1 MPEYVATLA
10 RNERHYSQLEFEA
23 RDDGTALA
31 YLRQCYR
38 RQIIP
43 WEPDTETGDAD
54 ALDPIL
60 MLNHCTGRGAQREGV
75 ADEMRLPGFVYY
87 GDLKRF
93 AERVAA
99 LAKEG
104 AYDDAI
110 ETLDDVI
117 REACDLLAGET
128 A

>member
-1 MPEYVATLA
+1 MHPLGAG
-10 RNERHYSQLEFEA
+10 HG
-23 RDDGTALA
+23 D
-31 YLRQCYR
+31 R
-38 RQIIP
+38 RF
-43 WEPDTETGDAD
+43 D

-60 MLNHCTGRGAQREGV
+60 MLDRCTGKGGEREGV
-75 ADEMRLPGFVYY
+75 ADEIRLPGVLYY
-87 GDLKRF
+87 SDLKRF
-93 AERVAA
+93 AHRVAG

-110 ETLDDVI
+110 ETLDGVI

>member
-10 RNERHYSQLEFEA
+10 HNERHYSKFEFVA
-23 RDDGTALA
+23 ADDEKALA
-31 YLRQCYR
+31 YLQECEKAGC
-38 RQIIP
+38 IP
-43 WEPDTETGDAD
+43 WEPDNETEDAD
-54 ALDPIL
+54 ALDPVL
-60 MLNHCTGRGAQREGV
+60 MLDRCGGKGGTREAV
-75 ADEMRLPGFVYY
+75 ADEILLPGWVYY

-110 ETLDDVI
+110 ETLDAVI
-117 REACDLLAGET
+117 REASGLLAGERT
-128 A
+128 